1 MFIYFQN
8 AKILLED
15 TRILCGKIIVCDN
28 HMNTILA
35 NAKEIRKNEISCKW
49 ESRKLGL
56 CIVRGKCII
65 SISLA

>member
-1 MFIYFQN
+1 
-8 AKILLED
+8 KILLED

-35 NAKEIRKNEISCKW
+35 YSKEIRKNEISCKW

-56 CIVRGKCII
+56 CIIRGKCII
-65 SISLA
+65 SIS